1 MGWREDSPHHM
12 QDDAGNDNGWY
23 EQSVHCSVDMI
34 INISA
39 SLLMAPG
46 TTTSLDWDMI
56 LTWDTGGHFTIPRSS
71 VVRCFAKFYLYP
83 AFMNFASIDGRWEGR
98 YVLIWESG
106 VRDTVTW
113 RLSEL
118 REDASPIDH
127 PHPASK
133 TSSSHPKVIPFFIN
147 GFNAANF

>member
-23 EQSVHCSVDMI
+23 DRSVHCSVDMI

-56 LTWDTGGHFTIPRSS
+56 LTWDTGGHFALPRSS

-83 AFMNFASIDGRWEGR
+83 AFMNFASIDERWWALRGTICSHMREWSER
-98 YVLIWESG
+98 YSDMETFWVMRGCQPNWP
-106 VRDTVTW
+106 
-113 RLSEL
+113 
-118 REDASPIDH
+118 SPSSIKNIIFS
-127 PHPASK
+127 SK
-133 TSSSHPKVIPFFIN
+133 GNPLLYKRI
-147 GFNAANF
+147 